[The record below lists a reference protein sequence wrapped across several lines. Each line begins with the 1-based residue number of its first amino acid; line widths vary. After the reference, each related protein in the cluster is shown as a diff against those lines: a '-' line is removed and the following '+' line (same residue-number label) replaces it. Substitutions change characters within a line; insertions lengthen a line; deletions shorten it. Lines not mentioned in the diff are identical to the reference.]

1 MEKKTDKMD
10 KKQLMRA
17 VKAAY
22 KAIDD
27 KFGTDIVMLDISEV
41 SIMAEYF
48 IIASA
53 SNPNQLKALTD
64 AVEFALHE
72 HGIKLQHSEGV
83 QSARWILLDFSYI
96 VVHLFCQE
104 DREYYKLD
112 KLWGDA
118 KEVTPEELG

>member
-1 MEKKTDKMD
+1 MGKKSDGID
-10 KKQLMRA
+10 KKQLVQA

-27 KFGTDIVMLDISEV
+27 KFGHDIVMLDISEV

-53 SNPNQLKALTD
+53 SNPNQLKAITD
-64 AVEFALHE
+64 AVEFALYE

-83 QSARWILLDFSYI
+83 QSARWILLDFSYV
-96 VVHLFCQE
+96 VVHLFCEE

-118 KEVTPEELG
+118 KTVTPEEL